1 MLSNLSDL
9 LLNRVSPD
17 PVQTTAASQTSMA
30 GMSPQAQIPQQ
41 QVAPQAPV
49 QAQYLQSTKPGK
61 VNKVA
66 QKPAVAQTNQQSEA
80 QYLNSATDG
89 KPTKTPQAV
98 LDWLNQMENNTGYFA
113 EQPTEEIKYV
123 SPKSKHL
130 INTPGPIW
138 TEYKTAVGGAKILE
152 GMRLPDGSIDR
163 NHPDVGMVDYE
174 TSLNPSGA
182 IPDKTIRSRA
192 LKNEKGNWV
201 YRNPVNPN
209 KTHEYIRTGDLPEEV
224 QYLTQVAKG
233 SGWNMAGVD
242 EFSMT
247 PEQRAAI
254 QSKQDEWARKSAEAE
269 KAKNSKAVK
278 K

>member
-9 LLNRVSPD
+9 LLNRISPD
-17 PVQTTAASQTSMA
+17 PVQPAATSQTSMMA
-30 GMSPQAQIPQQ
+30 MSPQSQGQASVPQ
-41 QVAPQAPV
+41 
-49 QAQYLQSTKPGK
+49 QAQYLQAPQSGK
-61 VNKVA
+61 GNKVVK
-66 QKPAVAQTNQQSEA
+66 QPAVAQTNKQNKA
-80 QYLNSATDG
+80 LYLNSATDG

-163 NHPDVGMVDYE
+163 SHPDVGMVDYG

-182 IPDKTIRSRA
+182 VPDKTIRSRA

-254 QSKQDEWARKSAEAE
+254 QAKQDEWARRSAEAQ
-269 KAKNSKAVK
+269 KAKNSKPVK